1 MKYHFYLFSF
11 SDLFTTVERT
21 AAVALGLT
29 QQRVTNVNLQLAR
42 QRAGVSQNAAA
53 LAVSYLGHMT
63 EEEFASAE

>member
-11 SDLFTTVERT
+11 TELSNQVERT

-29 QQRVTNVNLQLAR
+29 QQRVTNANLQRAR
-42 QRAGVSQNAAA
+42 HQAGVSQNAAA

-63 EEEFASAE
+63 EVEFATAE